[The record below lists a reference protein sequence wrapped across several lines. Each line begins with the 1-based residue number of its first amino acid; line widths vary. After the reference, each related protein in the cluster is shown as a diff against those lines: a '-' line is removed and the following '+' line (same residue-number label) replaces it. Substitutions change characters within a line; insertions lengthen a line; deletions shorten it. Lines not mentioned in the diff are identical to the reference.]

1 MLKNIFRIFLSLV
14 FFAGGVANLLVF
26 STNAAV
32 YEGFADQA
40 VLPIYSSLW
49 KELIY
54 PRLWI
59 FLPAVILL
67 ELGISYTLLKKG
79 KVVRLAFGAA
89 ALFMGSLIPFWW
101 NGGAAGNIFL
111 GGLCLWLAR
120 YDYDRSLLRFSKKD
134 PS

>member
-1 MLKNIFRIFLSLV
+1 MKNIFRIFLSLI

-40 VLPIYSSLW
+40 ILPIYSSLW

-54 PRLWI
+54 PRLWV
-59 FLPAVILL
+59 FLPAVIFL
-67 ELGISYTLLKKG
+67 ELGISYALLKSG
-79 KVVRLAFGAA
+79 RVVRLAFGAA
-89 ALFMGSLIPFWW
+89 ALFMGFLIPFWW
-101 NGGAAGNIFL
+101 NGGAAGNILL

-120 YDYDRSLLRFSKKD
+120 YEYDRSLLRFSK
-134 PS
+134 